1 MQSVL
6 KNKNM
11 SSNFDQEFQSWIKQ
25 EKLAIELSTL
35 ASYLSLDKA
44 VEVVLFRKPLV
55 NAKPTEILTHHLY
68 ANKVSGIS
76 LNVQTS
82 VEILKEMSTF
92 DLAPSRIDIGKLLV
106 EWNNEGDNYQD
117 IHAFLIDKL
126 ANYIGKGKINLI
138 PRDVILYGFGRIGR
152 LLARELIE
160 QAGRGDQLRLKAI
173 VTRGNSD
180 LEIKKRAELLRND
193 SVHGTFVGTIIED
206 YQNKCLVVNGHTIH
220 MISTDKPDNFDYT
233 VFGIDNAL
241 VIDNT
246 GVWRDRE
253 GLSRHLTGKG
263 VSKVLLTAPGKGD
276 IENIVF
282 GINHE
287 SQNVDTETIFSAA
300 SCTTNAIVPVLKVIN
315 DSIGIEQGHIETV
328 HSYTND
334 QNLLDNFHKKERRGR
349 AATLNMV
356 ITETG
361 AGSAVA
367 KALPELLGKISG
379 NAVRVPTPDVSLA
392 ILHLTLNEIVT
403 KDKINTIIKD
413 ASFSG
418 QLIEQIEF
426 SINDELVSTD
436 IVGNA
441 HASIVDAHATIVSP
455 NGKNTVLYVWYDNEY
470 GYTRQVVRL
479 AKHIAKVI
487 RLRYY

>member
-1 MQSVL
+1 MP
-6 KNKNM
+6 N
-11 SSNFDQEFQSWIKQ
+11 NFDQEFHNWIKQ

-35 ASYLSLDKA
+35 CSNLSLDKA

-55 NAKPTEILTHHLY
+55 NTKPTEILTHHLY
-68 ANKVSGIS
+68 ASKVSN
-76 LNVQTS
+76 LNLNIQTS
-82 VEILKEMSTF
+82 VEIVQEMNTS
-92 DLAPSRIDIGKLLV
+92 DLAPSRIDLGKLLT
-106 EWNNEGDNYQD
+106 EWHTEGDNYQD
-117 IHAFLIDKL
+117 IHAFLVDKL
-126 ANYIGKGKINLI
+126 ADFIGKGKIEMK
-138 PRDVILYGFGRIGR
+138 PKDVILYGFGRIGR
-152 LLARELIE
+152 LLARELVE

-193 SVHGTFVGTIIED
+193 SVHGAFTGTIVED
-206 YQNKCLVVNGHTIH
+206 YANKCLIINGHTIH
-220 MISTDKPDNFDYT
+220 MINSASPDGFDYT
-233 VFGIDNAL
+233 VYGINDAL

-253 GLSRHLTGKG
+253 GLSRHLSGKG
-263 VSKVLLTAPGKGD
+263 VNKVLLTAPGKGD
-276 IENIVF
+276 IQNIVF

-287 SQNVDTETIFSAA
+287 NQDVDNETVFSAA

-315 DSIGIEQGHIETV
+315 DTIGIEQGHIETV

-361 AGSAVA
+361 AGTAVS

-392 ILHLTLNEIVT
+392 ILHLSLNANVT
-403 KDKINTIIKD
+403 KEQINTIIKD

-418 QLIEQIEF
+418 KLIEQIEY
-426 SINDELVSTD
+426 SINDELVSSD
-436 IVGNA
+436 IIGNA
-441 HASIVDAHATIVSP
+441 HASIVDSHATIVSP
-455 NGKNTVLYVWYDNEY
+455 NGKNTILYVWYDNEY

-479 AKHIAKVI
+479 AKHISKVI